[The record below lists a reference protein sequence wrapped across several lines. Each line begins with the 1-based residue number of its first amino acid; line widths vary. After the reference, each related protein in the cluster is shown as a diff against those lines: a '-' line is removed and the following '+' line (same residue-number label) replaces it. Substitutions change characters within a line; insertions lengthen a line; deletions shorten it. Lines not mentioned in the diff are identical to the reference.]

1 MVHTSAWIAGG
12 VTGAV
17 IVGAQLKGML
27 QRAAVNSTH
36 WTLDNSDFTE
46 QRASDLPPPTS
57 ATENAA
63 TFVTEP
69 LQRREIPLAQT
80 GVGALP
86 PETIA
91 QVLERAERRNG
102 SAIALKVERDG
113 KWKEWTY
120 SQFAE
125 DCRRFARFLLSPEVD
140 LPRAASV
147 CIMGFNSPEWVI
159 AHIGTILAGG
169 LSAGVYVTNGTEEC
183 KYIAE
188 HCEARVV
195 VADSMKQI
203 EKFADAG
210 SVTTRVVWD
219 PALAGASTAAMSDD
233 DSDAGVVTF
242 SDALSVGDTVEETK
256 LRARVAELCPEQACQ
271 LIYTSGTT
279 GPPKGV
285 MLSHDNATWTA
296 KAMCQSVL
304 QNFCTEHTEHLVSF
318 LPFSHVAAQ
327 LADIYCALLMLPSHA
342 PYAVTVWFARPD
354 ALKGSLVQT
363 LRTARPTA
371 FFGVPRV
378 FEKMMTAMVDKA
390 KDAPALVKS
399 LAAWAKSVGCE
410 ADQATQGRLTTPTV
424 PVSYLLANKLVFSK
438 VKQALGFDRIKRV
451 WSAAAPIS
459 KEVQLYFGS
468 LGIVVGDVFG
478 MSECTGPHCVSRLR
492 ARRHG
497 SVGPPI
503 DGVDTRIVH
512 DSERG
517 DREGEGELCLRG
529 RHVFLGYLH
538 DTQKSA
544 ESIDSEGWLHTG
556 DLARADEDGFI
567 SITGRIKELIITAG
581 GENVAPVPIEEHVLR
596 EAPALQN
603 AVLVGDRRK
612 FLSMLV
618 VPRCAH
624 YDPMEGCTQR
634 DETDLSPLIADT
646 EVSVA
651 STTLAQAR
659 EDPAWRAYV
668 QRAIDAYNEHAKSRA
683 QRVQKFVILRDC
695 FSVRGGHLTPTLKL
709 KRKVVL
715 RENAEAIETLYQ

>member
-497 SVGPPI
+497 ALFLVGLTPPPYPPLYLPQQVRWARQSTVSTHASCTIASVAI
-503 DGVDTRIVH
+503 
-512 DSERG
+512 
-517 DREGEGELCLRG
+517 
-529 RHVFLGYLH
+529 
-538 DTQKSA
+538 
-544 ESIDSEGWLHTG
+544 
-556 DLARADEDGFI
+556 ARARASCACEAATCSWATCTTRRRVPKVSTRRAGFTLVTWHVPMRTV
-567 SITGRIKELIITAG
+567 SSVSLDASRNSSSLPVARTWPLCQSKSTCCVKHRHCRTPCSLATAASSCRCSSCRA
-581 GENVAPVPIEEHVLR
+581 VRTTTQWKAARSATRPIC
-596 EAPALQN
+596 
-603 AVLVGDRRK
+603 RR
-612 FLSMLV
+612 
-618 VPRCAH
+618 
-624 YDPMEGCTQR
+624 
-634 DETDLSPLIADT
+634 
-646 EVSVA
+646 
-651 STTLAQAR
+651 
-659 EDPAWRAYV
+659 
-668 QRAIDAYNEHAKSRA
+668 
-683 QRVQKFVILRDC
+683 
-695 FSVRGGHLTPTLKL
+695 
-709 KRKVVL
+709 
-715 RENAEAIETLYQ
+715 